1 MLGTEA
7 NFAGTSFITTDK
19 LGKLKYGADI
29 VNFVADSTVPQGLA
43 MIRKLGTFVE
53 FSVHASPVAVDWSII
68 GDAKELN
75 IHGAHLGPYCY
86 PKAIRY
92 IHDDDLAG

>member
-1 MLGTEA
+1 
-7 NFAGTSFITTDK
+7 
-19 LGKLKYGADI
+19 
-29 VNFVADSTVPQGLA
+29 

-53 FSVHASPVAVDWSII
+53 FSVHGAPVAVDWSII

-92 IHDDDLAG
+92 IHEGILSADRIVTHSLPLADYQKGLDMVHDQGDSLKVVLIP

>member
-1 MLGTEA
+1 
-7 NFAGTSFITTDK
+7 
-19 LGKLKYGADI
+19 
-29 VNFVADSTVPQGLA
+29 
-43 MIRKLGTFVE
+43 
-53 FSVHASPVAVDWSII
+53 VDWSII

-92 IHDDDLAG
+92 IQDGTVAAGRIVTHSLPLAEFKRGLELVHDQGASLKVVLVP